1 MERENSRLHQ
11 KAVTGPVCALL
22 TLAFAATSASTA
34 PLAEP
39 LRFFE
44 GRTESVGTMK
54 MMMKRPYQVRSIGR
68 GKIGPDGSLTLV
80 QEVHDDG
87 QPPHQRLW
95 RIRQVGP
102 GKFSGSM
109 SEATGPVT
117 VDQVGKDYRFRFK
130 MRGNLAVEEWLFPN
144 EDGKSGAS
152 KLIVRM
158 YGMKVA
164 SSDAT
169 IRKLSE

>member
-1 MERENSRLHQ
+1 MAGLL
-11 KAVTGPVCALL
+11 CASL
-22 TLAFAATSASTA
+22 TLACASALSTATSAATA

-54 MMMKRPYQVRSIGR
+54 MMMKQPFRVRSIGR
-68 GKIGPDGSLTLV
+68 GTIAPDGSLTLV

-87 QPPHQRLW
+87 QPPHQRIW
-95 RIRQVGP
+95 RIRRVGP
-102 GKFSGSM
+102 GRFAGSM
-109 SEATGPVT
+109 SEANGPVI
-117 VDQVGKDYRFRFK
+117 VEQVGSAYRFRFK
-130 MRGNLAVEEWLFPN
+130 MRGSLAVEEWLFPN
-144 EDGKSGAS
+144 DDGKSGAS
-152 KLIVRM
+152 KLTIRM